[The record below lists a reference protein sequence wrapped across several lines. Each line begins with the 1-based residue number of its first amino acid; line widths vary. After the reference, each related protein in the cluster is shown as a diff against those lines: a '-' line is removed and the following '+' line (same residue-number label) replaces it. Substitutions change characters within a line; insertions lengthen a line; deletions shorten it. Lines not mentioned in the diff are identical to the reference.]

1 MRLDVVLPGW
11 CFVTAVSV
19 LDMGLPF
26 TGWSSFLRD
35 NDCINHRNNYRLL
48 KQVTRCHIVAGM
60 EQRVLHQAQENVST
74 HVLR

>member
-1 MRLDVVLPGW
+1 
-11 CFVTAVSV
+11 
-19 LDMGLPF
+19 MGLPF

-35 NDCINHRNNYRLL
+35 NCRINHPINHGINYRLL

-60 EQRVLHQAQENVST
+60 EQPVLCRAQENIST